1 MPAHAGIQTFP
12 AAAVAWIP
20 AFAGTTSNMK
30 LEGRRGHAPSA
41 PAVSC
46 LQDVPNGICSM
57 TRQVLK
63 LAITATVGC
72 MPSTTILAQILPPA
86 AKAAHV
92 EITQEP
98 TLEMAVDD
106 LAIIRWTT
114 SNPGGDD
121 QHFGIV
127 RYGTD
132 PRELSR
138 MAKSPI
144 RLNRVHPETIFRV
157 RVKGL
162 KPQTTYYFAVTST
175 ASNGE
180 GDGVESSVHQFTTPR
195 PGERI
200 AAYPP

>member
-1 MPAHAGIQTFP
+1 M
-12 AAAVAWIP
+12 
-20 AFAGTTSNMK
+20 
-30 LEGRRGHAPSA
+30 
-41 PAVSC
+41 
-46 LQDVPNGICSM
+46 IC
-57 TRQVLK
+57 QVLK
-63 LAITATVGC
+63 PVVAATVGC
-72 MPSTTILAQILPPA
+72 MLFSIPILAQILPPSP
-86 AKAAHV
+86 KPAHV

-121 QHFGIV
+121 QHFGTV

-138 MAKSPI
+138 VAKSPV
-144 RLNRVHPETIFRV
+144 RLNRGHPETIFRV
-157 RVKGL
+157 RVEGL

-175 ASNGE
+175 ASDGE
-180 GDGVESSVHQFTTPR
+180 GDGVESSVYQFTTPR

-200 AAYPP
+200 AAHSPEPAPTPSLH